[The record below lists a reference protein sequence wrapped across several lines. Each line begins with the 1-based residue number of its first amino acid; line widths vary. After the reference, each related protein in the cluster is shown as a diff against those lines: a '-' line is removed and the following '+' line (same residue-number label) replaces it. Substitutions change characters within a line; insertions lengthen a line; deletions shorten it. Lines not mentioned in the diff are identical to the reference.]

1 MASINELKRTLVEAS
16 AICEMEG
23 LSEAFGHISARIPDT
38 DQILMTPGAHP
49 GGAKLSEILT
59 LDLKGNVIRGH
70 GKPNI
75 ELPIHTSVYRLRED
89 VGSVVHVHPLRAVAF
104 SLAGEEIRPMSFAD
118 KQFSPSVPIF
128 GKPGAEVFIDSDE
141 LGEKMAHALG
151 TGVAVV
157 IRGHGAVTVGESI
170 EAACM
175 TAVSLERTAEL
186 QFMASVLLLAAGPAA
201 KGFQIPRLAEVKGE
215 MKTFIDRRQFNF
227 YRTKLRKYLKE

>member
-1 MASINELKRTLVEAS
+1 MASIDELKRTLVDAS

-23 LSEAFGHISARIPDT
+23 LYEAFGHISARIPGT
-38 DQILMTPGAHP
+38 DRILMTPGAHP
-49 GGAKLSEILT
+49 GGTKLSEILT
-59 LDLKGNVIRGH
+59 LDLKGNVIRGR
-70 GKPNI
+70 GKPNV

-89 VGSVVHVHPLRAVAF
+89 VGSVVHVHPVRAVAF

-118 KQFSPSVPIF
+118 SKFSPSVPIF
-128 GKPGAEVFIDSDE
+128 GEPGAEVFIDSDE

-151 TGVAVV
+151 RGVAVV

-175 TAVSLERTAEL
+175 TAVSLEKTAEL
-186 QFMASVLLLAAGPAA
+186 QFMASVLLLAAGTAA

-227 YRTKLRKYLKE
+227 YRAKLRKYLKE